1 MYMLFSELVIWE
13 TFTSVFSKKREK
25 SALPF
30 FFANKYYTIQTFC
43 SFVRL
48 MASGM
53 AFINK
58 GDHHV
63 CWQHSFLLM

>member
-1 MYMLFSELVIWE
+1 MCMLFSKLVIWE
-13 TFTSVFSKKREK
+13 TFTSVFSKKEK
-25 SALPF
+25 NQPYPF
-30 FFANKYYTIQTFC
+30 FFANKYDTIQTFC

-63 CWQHSFLLM
+63 CWQHSLLPM